1 MARFMYR
8 QEISVPELMV
18 KGGRTYR
25 LINDQLGSV
34 RLVVDTADGTIMQE
48 MRYDAWG
55 NVVLDTNPGFQPF
68 GFAGGLYDPQTRL
81 VRFGARDYDASIGR
95 WMAKD
100 PILFASREYSL
111 FSYVRSDPANLIDAS
126 GLCSQCDECP
136 CGLWRYRGFSAMW
149 AVGFGFI
156 AGDGTFECVCRGARG
171 TPVAPVKWGCALVGA
186 IAGVGAGH
194 DRTIDAFNGNFA
206 QACNREDLYGRCRG
220 FLTQFGPTTW
230 SSAWSASGNFC
241 GTILGLGASIWSP
254 TRLGAGLAYI
264 DCFTSQSE
272 GRNAATNGNG
282 SSCGR

>member
-1 MARFMYR
+1 
-8 QEISVPELMV
+8 VELRRGTR
-18 KGGRTYR
+18 KRERTIKDN
-25 LINDQLGSV
+25 LSSV
-34 RLVVDTADGTIMQE
+34 RLVVDTADGSIMQE

-95 WMAKD
+95 WMGKD

-126 GLCSQCDECP
+126 GLCSQCDERP

-156 AGDGTFECVCRGARG
+156 AGGGTFECVCRDARG
-171 TPVAPVKWGCALVGA
+171 TPVAPVGWGCALVGA
-186 IAGVGAGH
+186 IAGVGADH
-194 DRTIDAFNGNFA
+194 DRTIHAFNGNLA

-241 GTILGLGASIWSP
+241 GTSLGLGASIWSP
-254 TRLGAGLAYI
+254 TRLGTGLAYI
-264 DCFTSQSE
+264 DCFTSPSE
-272 GRNAATNGNG
+272 GGNAATNGSG